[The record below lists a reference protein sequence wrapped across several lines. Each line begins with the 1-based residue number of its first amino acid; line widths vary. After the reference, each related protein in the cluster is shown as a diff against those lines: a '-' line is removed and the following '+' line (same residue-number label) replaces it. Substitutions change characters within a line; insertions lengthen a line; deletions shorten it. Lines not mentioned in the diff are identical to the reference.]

1 MVISRSISGV
11 AWMDQNHDGLY
22 NTKEWVEYNNGI
34 EGADKLAQGDDPVIA
49 KDVLG
54 NPVEPVYTDEN
65 GKYLFENIPPGNYTI
80 VFGDDE
86 DKYRFMSPDTTVP
99 DQPVEFTELSVTS
112 TSNTQAKRGNKFLP
126 VYDTGTD
133 PVLKEAKLNDMV
145 INMPEKNMIPS
156 INYNSSD
163 WNIGL
168 YFQDITVHKTWE
180 NMIYGIPDGTKII
193 IDIKGRDQSTQKE
206 VYSAKIEMTNNV
218 DPESNPDGDVKGYY
232 TIDGGTPRPL
242 DVEENDAE
250 HTVIWNLPDKDRLY
264 LRAENKNGV
273 IEYDISERK
282 MEHYGQETQDASVY
296 YNVFEDDDIDA
307 VTKNRIHNITNNQI
321 LGSITITKETA
332 GNEALQNAE
341 FSIYQVDANG
351 ADDPAEYYGSKSGVG
366 VGVGDTLTKANRYRV
381 EKTKLYNK
389 VRIGNKSALE
399 TLEQLG
405 MYNAKTNTLTITN
418 GTLSEEVI
426 VHKEGSYYY
435 YNTSGTLN
443 FSYEKII
450 GTVDDYYSLV
460 SSQVIDENDLY
471 HYSNGKTYPVL
482 RRRIGD
488 IRQYYITVTVDPTK
502 YEKTAIVQFDNLPL
516 YNIEGKKIYYTVRE
530 TKEPDGYISLGNFKA
545 LTGVDLYNGG
555 PAAQHDFSYL
565 VVNNKQIELPL
576 TGSNTLA
583 LIVIAGTVLI
593 TIGALS
599 IFLALYRKKNG
610 RMPGILLRLL
620 K

>member
-1 MVISRSISGV
+1 
-11 AWMDQNHDGLY
+11 
-22 NTKEWVEYNNGI
+22 
-34 EGADKLAQGDDPVIA
+34 
-49 KDVLG
+49 
-54 NPVEPVYTDEN
+54 
-65 GKYLFENIPPGNYTI
+65 
-80 VFGDDE
+80 
-86 DKYRFMSPDTTVP
+86 MSPDTTVP

-133 PVLKEAKLNDMV
+133 PLLKEAKLNDMV

-193 IDIKGRDQSTQKE
+193 IDIKGREQSTQKP
-206 VYSAKIEMTNNV
+206 VYSANIEMTN
-218 DPESNPDGDVKGYY
+218 SDGDVKGYY
-232 TIDGGTPRPL
+232 TIDGGTPRSVAL
-242 DVEENDAE
+242 YVEENDKE
-250 HTVIWNLPDKDRLY
+250 HTVIWNLSDKNRLY

-273 IEYDISERK
+273 IDYAISEIK

-341 FSIYQVDANG
+341 FSIYQVYANG
-351 ADDPAEYYGSKSGVG
+351 ANDPAEYYGSKSGVG
-366 VGVGDTLTKANRYRV
+366 VTLDDKNPYRV

-399 TLEQLG
+399 TLEHLG

-426 VHKEGSYYY
+426 G
-435 YNTSGTLN
+435 
-443 FSYEKII
+443 
-450 GTVDDYYSLV
+450 
-460 SSQVIDENDLY
+460 
-471 HYSNGKTYPVL
+471 
-482 RRRIGD
+482 R
-488 IRQYYITVTVDPTK
+488 
-502 YEKTAIVQFDNLPL
+502 
-516 YNIEGKKIYYTVRE
+516 
-530 TKEPDGYISLGNFKA
+530 
-545 LTGVDLYNGG
+545 
-555 PAAQHDFSYL
+555 
-565 VVNNKQIELPL
+565 
-576 TGSNTLA
+576 
-583 LIVIAGTVLI
+583 
-593 TIGALS
+593 
-599 IFLALYRKKNG
+599 FL
-610 RMPGILLRLL
+610 LLL
-620 K
+620 